1 MNRTFHRRFSIQGCL
16 VAVLLAAMSFWC
28 FWMRT
33 TFSPFLGFV
42 LLFMAVKAIG
52 RLIHTTYTFTPD
64 GLLVISSG
72 RLSKAK
78 TIAVA
83 DIVGAWQVK
92 GRLLVAGH
100 IVIEYGAGHL
110 VSVQPDNEKA
120 FVDEVRK
127 RLENIDKRKD

>member
-1 MNRTFHRRFSIQGCL
+1 MQGCIM
-16 VAVLLAAMSFWC
+16 AALLAVMSFWC
-28 FWMRT
+28 FWLRT

-92 GRLLVAGH
+92 GRLLVPGH
-100 IVIEYGAGHL
+100 VVIEYGAGHL